1 MVHGY
6 ARPAVLEP
14 LWCVSHLGCGCLLV
28 AQPVWRAGQ
37 LRSLPFVWIST
48 LLSVGMVLAVAVTVT
63 MVLVTVVVEMAR
75 MVMTV
80 VLMGVV
86 MGAVVKMA
94 AVGGWLRAHP
104 WNLMAW
110 IQIPAVPLLIG

>member
-1 MVHGY
+1 MGMPGPPSSSPCGVS
-6 ARPAVLEP
+6 PIWAVAVSWWPSPFGEQASSDLF
-14 LWCVSHLGCGCLLV
+14 LSSGFLLYFLLGWCWC
-28 AQPVWRAGQ
+28 WR
-37 LRSLPFVWIST
+37 
-48 LLSVGMVLAVAVTVT
+48 VAVTVT